1 MTLPLPARISPARR
15 ALAAVALAAAAVLAL
30 ASCSS
35 SEPAASPSTSPAAE
49 APTPTP
55 SATEAPVVDLQPYY
69 TQQVRWEGCGG
80 DFQCATVKAPLDYAN
95 PAAGDVSLA
104 VIRLPAS
111 DPGARVGSLLVNPG
125 GPGASGVD
133 YARSARAQFTAPVR
147 AAYDI
152 VGFDPRGVAG
162 SEPVECLSD
171 KDLDA
176 WFAYDPSPDTSAE
189 EQGYLAINQKF
200 ADGCEASSGRLLPHI
215 GTPNAARDMDV
226 IRAVVGDE
234 KLNYLGASYG
244 TLLGATYADLFP
256 DKVGRLVLD
265 GAIDPTIP
273 SAEFAKAQGAGFEV
287 ALAAFVDDCLTK
299 RDCPL
304 PRSSR
309 EAGIARIQQM
319 LEDTDAKPLKGDRP
333 VTQALTTYGLITA
346 LYDNTNGWPV
356 LRQALTQAFKGD
368 GSTLL
373 YLADLYADRDSGG
386 TYTSNSTEVFP
397 AISCLDRP
405 DASTIESSRASVAE
419 FEAASPT
426 FGSFIAWGG
435 VICGAWPVASPNDLS
450 PLTAPGAAP
459 ILVIGTLRDP
469 ATPYAWAQGLANQL
483 ESGVLLTWDGDGHT
497 AYNRGSTCINRAVE
511 AYLVQGSP
519 PADGTTC

>member
-1 MTLPLPARISPARR
+1 MTSFLPTRTFRPRR
-15 ALAAVALAAAAVLAL
+15 ALAAAALATAAVLAL
-30 ASCSS
+30 ASCST
-35 SEPAASPSTSPAAE
+35 SEPVASPSPSPSTPAA
-49 APTPTP
+49 TP
-55 SATEAPVVDLQPYY
+55 SAPPAVDLQPYY
-69 TQQVRWEGCGG
+69 SQQVRWEGCGG
-80 DFQCATVKAPLDYAN
+80 DFQCATVKVPLDYAN

-111 DPGARVGSLLVNPG
+111 DPGARVGSLLINPG
-125 GPGASGVD
+125 GPGGSGVD
-133 YARSARAQFTAPVR
+133 YARAARGQFTKPVR
-147 AAYDI
+147 AAFDI

-176 WFAYDPSPDTSAE
+176 WFAYDPSPDTPAE

-200 ADGCEASSGRLLPHI
+200 AAGCQAASGRLLPHI

-244 TLLGATYADLFP
+244 TLLGATYANLFP

-273 SAEFAKAQGAGFEV
+273 SDDFAKAQGAGFEV

-304 PRSSR
+304 PKSSR
-309 EAGIARIQQM
+309 AAGIARIQQM
-319 LEDTDAKPLKGDRP
+319 LDDTDAKPLKGDRP
-333 VTQALTTYGLITA
+333 VTQALATYGLITA

-373 YLADLYADRDSGG
+373 YLADLYADRDSDGR
-386 TYTSNSTEVFP
+386 YTSNATEVFP

-405 DASTIESSRASVAE
+405 DASTVESSRASVPE
-419 FEAASPT
+419 FVAASPT

-435 VICGAWPVASPNDLS
+435 VICGAWPVASTNDLS

-459 ILVIGTLRDP
+459 IVVVGTLRDP

-497 AYNRGSTCINRAVE
+497 AYNRGSTCIDRAIE
-511 AYLVQGSP
+511 AYLVQGTP